1 MALEWIRE
9 NPPYWDL
16 DKDRILG
23 GAEPGTLQLPVHAPG
38 DLLPGE
44 WWRVEDRG
52 TVIGYGWMDCTWGDA
67 EILLAVDPSRRG
79 GGVGT
84 FILDRLEEEGRERG
98 VNYLYNRVRPT
109 HPRRREVAEWL
120 EARRFER
127 SPDERLMRRVA
138 PYPARSRSSDQ
149 G

>member
-9 NPPYWDL
+9 NPPYWDSE
-16 DKDRILG
+16 KQRILG
-23 GAEPGTLQLPVHAPG
+23 GAEPGALQLPSHAFG
-38 DLLPGE
+38 ELLPGE
-44 WWRVEDRG
+44 WWRVEEG
-52 TVIGYGWMDCTWGDA
+52 GAVVGYGWMDCTWGDA

-79 GGVGT
+79 AGVGT

-98 VNYLYNRVRPT
+98 VNYLYNLVRPT
-109 HPRRREVAEWL
+109 HPRKREVSAWL

-138 PYPARSRSSDQ
+138 PHPSNLR
-149 G
+149 